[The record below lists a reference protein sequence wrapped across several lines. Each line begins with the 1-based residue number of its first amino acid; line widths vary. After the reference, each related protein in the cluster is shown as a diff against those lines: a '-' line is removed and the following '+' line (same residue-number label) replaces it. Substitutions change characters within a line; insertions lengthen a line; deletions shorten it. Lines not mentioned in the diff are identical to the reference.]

1 MNTPLLHTEHL
12 SIGYLS
18 GNNTIA
24 QDLTLTLPSQTLV
37 ALLGVNGA
45 GKSTLLRTLIGLQHP
60 LEGHVFIQQKEIRQL
75 KNNEIARQISWVSTE
90 RVMVGNMLVRD
101 LVATG
106 RYPYTGWLGRLSKE
120 DEHTV
125 EEALQL
131 TQTETLSKKLIQELS
146 DGERQR
152 VMLARALAQDTPL
165 IVLDEPT
172 AHLDL
177 PNSINLIHLLNHLT
191 RYHHKTILFS
201 THALQLV
208 LQTVDLIWLMYPTGE
223 IVNGIPEELILNNQ
237 IERAFGNRT
246 IGIDFISGQ
255 ITLPTPRKA
264 TSVKVEGTTEVATWT
279 RKALQRQGYS
289 TEKGTQVVACFQQ
302 EGKFT
307 WHFKGH
313 TYTRLQALL
322 EAIQSLP

>member
-1 MNTPLLHTEHL
+1 MNAPLLHSENL
-12 SIGYLS
+12 SIGYPS
-18 GNNTIA
+18 NTPIA
-24 QDLTLTLPSQTLV
+24 HSLALTLPSQALV
-37 ALLGVNGA
+37 ALLGINGA

-60 LEGHVFIQQKEIRQL
+60 LEGRVFIQQREIKQL
-75 KNNEIARQISWVSTE
+75 KSHELARQVSWVSTA

-106 RYPYTGWLGRLSKE
+106 RYPYTGWLGRLSTE

-125 EEALQL
+125 EEALHL
-131 TQTETLSKKLIQELS
+131 TQTEGLSKKLVQELS

-177 PNSINLIHLLNHLT
+177 PNSIDLIRLLNHL
-191 RYHHKTILFS
+191 RRDYHKTILFS
-201 THALQLV
+201 THALQLI

-223 IVNGIPEELILNNQ
+223 IVSGMPEELILNNQ

-255 ITLPTPRKA
+255 VTLTAPYKI
-264 TSVKVEGTTEVATWT
+264 TSVKVEGPDEVSTWT
-279 RKALQRQGYS
+279 RKALQRQGYP
-289 TEKGTQVVACFQQ
+289 TEKGTVVVKCFQQ

-307 WHFKGH
+307 WRFKDH